1 MPAHF
6 PISFFLGMCFQ
17 NEGRLYESEAENDAE
32 ADRCGGNRI
41 YRGGSSEKNECICLE
56 CRSRGQSYV
65 VFLIPYLIIGW
76 DIVYKAFRG
85 IKNGQVFDENFLMTV
100 ATFGAFGVGEF
111 SEAVA
116 VMLFYQV
123 GELFQS
129 YAVNRSRQSISDLM
143 NICPEYANIEK
154 DGQIEQVDPDDVEVD
169 DIIVVHREMRIR
181 WMAWW

>member
-41 YRGGSSEKNECICLE
+41 YRGGSSEKNECIAGMPQPWTEL
-56 CRSRGQSYV
+56 V

-85 IKNGQVFDENFLMTV
+85 IKMVRCL
-100 ATFGAFGVGEF
+100 
-111 SEAVA
+111 
-116 VMLFYQV
+116 
-123 GELFQS
+123 
-129 YAVNRSRQSISDLM
+129 
-143 NICPEYANIEK
+143 
-154 DGQIEQVDPDDVEVD
+154 
-169 DIIVVHREMRIR
+169 MRISS
-181 WMAWW
+181 